1 MSRYSPLRGCILILF
16 IMGFI
21 LFSSVLE
28 NANVNVNVKAQESTP
43 NNNPSAIDVGS
54 YPVGIRMNPITNKI
68 YVANQYSNTIS
79 VIDGSNDQVI
89 STIKVES
96 FPYDL
101 DVNPFNNRIYVT
113 NRGSDSVSVIDGS
126 TNAKLANISVGRSP
140 VGVVVNPSSNWV
152 YVTNINSKSV
162 SVIDGISNTVV
173 NTIPIAGIP
182 YGVDV
187 NPLTNRIYVSDF
199 GDNIVVVIDGIT
211 NKVIGSIPAG
221 DRPSG
226 INVNIR
232 QNLLYVA
239 NYLSNTVS
247 IVNGTNYKL
256 IKNIPVGKSPV
267 GLSMN
272 PVTKKVYVSNIGDN
286 SVSVIDTS
294 VNVKVHD
301 ISLDHMA
308 TSGPKNKDPILNLPV
323 KVQFPLI
330 AGHVAINIDKNLI
343 YVTNTASNSVTIID
357 GKTDSVV
364 VRISFKIN
372 PENAGTIECN
382 NKRVEPQNSY
392 IFSKDLASR
401 CVAIPASGYAFDYWS
416 NSFASNDN
424 PVSFSVKGFGGITAN
439 FKSTITLEQYLFM
452 ILGSIGATSILAGV
466 YYRRRERRYL
476 KRYMNRIDNAYETL
490 NESDRAECIRRI
502 ENIRRDIT
510 ELFKKGTINDSHF
523 NILDKKSFE
532 YLQKL
537 WQQS

>member
-1 MSRYSPLRGCILILF
+1 MSRYSPLRGCILFLF

-101 DVNPFNNRIYVT
+101 DVNPFNNRIYV
-113 NRGSDSVSVIDGS
+113 
-126 TNAKLANISVGRSP
+126 
-140 VGVVVNPSSNWV
+140 
-152 YVTNINSKSV
+152 
-162 SVIDGISNTVV
+162 
-173 NTIPIAGIP
+173 
-182 YGVDV
+182 
-187 NPLTNRIYVSDF
+187 SDF
-199 GDNIVVVIDGIT
+199 GDNIVVVIDGST
-211 NKVIGSIPAG
+211 NKVIGSIPVG

-323 KVQFPLI
+323 KVHFLLI

-343 YVTNTASNSVTIID
+343 YVTN
-357 GKTDSVV
+357 
-364 VRISFKIN
+364 
-372 PENAGTIECN
+372 
-382 NKRVEPQNSY
+382 
-392 IFSKDLASR
+392 
-401 CVAIPASGYAFDYWS
+401 
-416 NSFASNDN
+416 
-424 PVSFSVKGFGGITAN
+424 
-439 FKSTITLEQYLFM
+439 
-452 ILGSIGATSILAGV
+452 
-466 YYRRRERRYL
+466 
-476 KRYMNRIDNAYETL
+476 
-490 NESDRAECIRRI
+490 
-502 ENIRRDIT
+502 
-510 ELFKKGTINDSHF
+510 
-523 NILDKKSFE
+523 
-532 YLQKL
+532 
-537 WQQS
+537 

>member
-1 MSRYSPLRGCILILF
+1 MFRLTSLRGGIFFLF
-16 IMGFI
+16 IASFI
-21 LFSSVLE
+21 LSSTVFE
-28 NANVNVNVKAQESTP
+28 NVKAQESTP

-54 YPVGIRMNPITNKI
+54 YPVGIKMNPITNKI

-79 VIDGSNDQVI
+79 VIDGSNDQII

-101 DVNPFNNRIYVT
+101 DINPFNNRIYVT

-126 TNAKLANISVGRSP
+126 TNAKLANITVGRSP
-140 VGVVVNPSSNWV
+140 VGVVVNPSSNWI
-152 YVTNINSKSV
+152 YVTNINSKSI

-173 NTIPIAGIP
+173 KTIPITGIP
-182 YGVDV
+182 YAVDV

-199 GDNIVVVIDGIT
+199 GDNVILVIDGSS
-211 NKVIGSIPAG
+211 NKVIGSIPVG

-232 QNLLYVA
+232 QNIVYVA

-247 IVNGTNYKL
+247 IVNATNYKL

-267 GLSMN
+267 GISMN
-272 PVTKKVYVSNIGDN
+272 PVTKKIYVSNIGDN
-286 SVSVIDTS
+286 TVSVIDTGM
-294 VNVKVHD
+294 NIKLHD
-301 ISLDHMA
+301 ISLDHTA
-308 TSGPKNKDPILNLPV
+308 TNRAKNSDPILNLPV

-330 AGHVAINIDKNLI
+330 AGHVSVNIDKNLI
-343 YVTNTASNSVTIID
+343 YVTNTASNSVNILD

-364 VRISFKIN
+364 VRINFKIN

-392 IFSKDLASR
+392 IFSKDMVSR

-416 NSFASNDN
+416 NSIASNDN
-424 PVSFSVKGFGGITAN
+424 PVSFNVMGFGGITAN
-439 FKSTITLEQYLFM
+439 FIPTISLEQYMFM
-452 ILGSIGATSILAGV
+452 VLGGIGAASILAGV
-466 YYRRRERRYL
+466 YYRQRERRYL
-476 KRYMNRIDNAYETL
+476 KRYMNRIDTAYETL

-510 ELFKKGTINDSHF
+510 ELFKKGKINDSHY
-523 NILDKKSFE
+523 NILDKKIFE

-537 WQQS
+537 FQQS